1 VRAFGQPKKIAMM
14 LAIVPARGGSK
25 RLPGKNILPFGGHP
39 LVAWSIALART
50 LPDTICVVSTDDA
63 AIAKVAAAYGAE
75 IVMRPPE
82 FARDSS
88 RTLDAMIHVGETV
101 RSSGRGFS
109 DVMLLQPTCPLRPRD
124 LVLQALAQYRAQP
137 CDSLVAVS
145 QRPLKIGTVENG
157 WYRPSYEFGTQSR
170 LTAPTWYENGWLYLT
185 KADVML
191 ERRSLTGERVR
202 AFDVPRPF
210 DEVDIDTELDLA
222 LGERVLA
229 ETKAD
234 LGYAPR

>member
-1 VRAFGQPKKIAMM
+1 MM

-39 LVAWSIALART
+39 LIAWSIALART

-63 AIAKVAAAYGAE
+63 AIAQVAAAYGAE

-82 FARDSS
+82 FARDDSP
-88 RTLDAMIHVGETV
+88 TLDAMIHAGETV
-101 RSSGRGFS
+101 RKSGRDFA

-124 LVLQALAQYRAQP
+124 LVLQALAEYRAQP

-145 QRPLKIGTVENG
+145 QRPLKIGTVEDG
-157 WYRPSYEFGTQSR
+157 WYRPNYEFGTQSR

-191 ERRSLTGERVR
+191 ERKSLTGERVR
-202 AFDVPRPF
+202 AFEVPRPF
-210 DEVDIDTELDLA
+210 DDVDIDMPIDLA
-222 LGERVLA
+222 VGEHVLA
-229 ETKAD
+229 ATRD
-234 LGYAPR
+234 RLGYAPR

>member
-1 VRAFGQPKKIAMM
+1 MM

-25 RLPGKNILPFGGHP
+25 RLPGKNILLFGGHP
-39 LVAWSIALART
+39 LIAWSIAVART

-63 AIAKVAAAYGAE
+63 AIAQVAVAYGAE

-82 FARDSS
+82 IARDDSP
-88 RTLDAMIHVGETV
+88 TLDAMIHAGETV
-101 RSSGRGFS
+101 RKSGREFA

-124 LVLQALAQYRAQP
+124 LVLQALAEYRAQP

-145 QRPLKIGTVENG
+145 QRPLKIGTVEDG
-157 WYRPSYEFGTQSR
+157 WYLPNYKFGTQSR

-202 AFDVPRPF
+202 AFEVPRPY
-210 DEVDIDTELDLA
+210 DEVDIDSALDLA
-222 LGERVLA
+222 LGERVLG
-229 ETKAD
+229 ETRGG
-234 LGYAPR
+234 LGYAP

>member
-1 VRAFGQPKKIAMM
+1 MM

-39 LVAWSIALART
+39 LIAWSIALART

-63 AIAKVAAAYGAE
+63 AIAQVAAAYGAE

-82 FARDSS
+82 FARDDSP
-88 RTLDAMIHVGETV
+88 TLDAMIHAGETV
-101 RSSGRGFS
+101 RKSGRDFA

-124 LVLQALAQYRAQP
+124 LVLQALAEYRAQP

-145 QRPLKIGTVENG
+145 QRPLKIGTVEDG
-157 WYRPSYEFGTQSR
+157 WYRPNYEFGTQSR

-191 ERRSLTGERVR
+191 ERKSLTGERVR
-202 AFDVPRPF
+202 AFEVPRPF
-210 DEVDIDTELDLA
+210 DDIDIDMPIDFA
-222 LGERVLA
+222 VGEQVLA
-229 ETKAD
+229 ATRD
-234 LGYAPR
+234 RLGYAPR

>member
-1 VRAFGQPKKIAMM
+1 MM

-63 AIAKVAAAYGAE
+63 AIAKIAGACGAE

-82 FARDSS
+82 LARDDSS
-88 RTLDAMIHVGETV
+88 TLDAMIHAGETV
-101 RSSGRGFS
+101 RKSGRDFA
-109 DVMLLQPTCPLRPRD
+109 DVMLLQPTCPVRPRD
-124 LVLQALAQYRAQP
+124 MVLQACAEYAAQP

-145 QRPLKIGTVENG
+145 QRPLKIGTVEDG
-157 WYRPSYEFGTQSR
+157 WYRPNYEFGAQSR
-170 LTAPTWYENGWLYLT
+170 LTSPTWYENGWLYLT
-185 KADVML
+185 TAETMF

-202 AFDVPRPF
+202 AFEVPRPF
-210 DEVDIDTELDLA
+210 DEVDIDTALDLA

-229 ETKAD
+229 ETRAR